1 MTADA
6 QSARDDLA
14 FLKSLLGEDEY
25 SGTRSFGEAYF
36 AAGLIYGGQMILHAL
51 QAAGFLPG
59 SGVYALLIGIGPTIL
74 FIPVMAWIIWRN
86 RSKRPAGVVGR
97 SIGAVFGTIGIA
109 NLFLI
114 VVIGS
119 VAWREQSVSTWLIY
133 PCCVFVL
140 QGTAWL
146 FSFMMRK
153 HGWHLAVAL
162 GWFATAVAMAV
173 CVAASPL
180 FILFAG
186 IGLWFC
192 MALPGWI
199 VLRNAKGSA

>member
-6 QSARDDLA
+6 QSAREDLA
-14 FLKSLLGEDEY
+14 FLKSLLGEDEH

-36 AAGLIYGGQMILHAL
+36 AGGLIYGGQIILHAI
-51 QAAGFLPG
+51 QALGLLPG
-59 SGVYALLIGIGPTIL
+59 SGVFALLIGIGPTIL
-74 FIPVMAWIIWRN
+74 FIPVMVWIIWRN
-86 RSKRPAGVVGR
+86 RLTRPAGVVGR
-97 SIGAVFGTIGIA
+97 SIGAVFGTIGLA

-119 VAWREQSVSTWLIY
+119 IAWREQNLSTWLIY

-173 CVAASPL
+173 SVMSSA
-180 FILFAG
+180 FYIFFAG
-186 IGLWFC
+186 AGLWFC
-192 MALPGWI
+192 MALPGWVI
-199 VLRNAKGSA
+199 LRNARGRI